1 MNEEDNNNGA
11 LEERVSPIDGFKE
24 VGKMFT
30 NDPNQIVESDDE
42 VLEKM
47 EKDLKKK
54 IDRCTDSTQKA
65 ELNKELL
72 ILQILILQ
80 REKIDKEADVI
91 LSTDD
96 AIGIDIENDKKKKKK
111 KKERDKMQQALIDK
125 LNELGISNLNID
137 IKTPKEPTGRE
148 RGGMERQQRTR

>member
-1 MNEEDNNNGA
+1 MNQDNNNGT
-11 LEERVSPIDGFKE
+11 LEEKVSPIEGLKE

-42 VLEKM
+42 YLEKM
-47 EKDLKKK
+47 KKDLQKRIGK
-54 IDRCTDSTQKA
+54 CTDSVQKA

-96 AIGIDIENDKKKKKK
+96 SFGFDIENDKKKKKRR
-111 KKERDKMQQALIDK
+111 KERDKMQQALIDK

-137 IKTPKEPTGRE
+137 IKAPKEPNGRE
-148 RGGMERQQRTR
+148 KGGMERQQRTR